1 MNITIQ
7 MTPKN
12 SCVTAQLNGKT
23 PLWAAAR
30 TLLIERGRDFNRRLR
45 TALSSFD
52 PEDIHDLRVSSRRLR
67 EGLALFADCY
77 PPGSI
82 TRLGKRI
89 KRVTRL
95 LGEIR
100 NRDEALLFFE
110 SLRAELDST
119 CQSEL
124 DRMLTGFRAERQN
137 EARALETGLK
147 NISATELSRLNRQ
160 VVERPCLF
168 TPTGTAIDPFTP
180 LAFFARNS
188 LSSRLGDVLQLIP
201 AASQEDNV
209 TAQHQL
215 RIAVKHFR
223 YRLEILSF
231 LLGNSYKELYTT
243 VKEYQEVLG
252 KMHDLDVFAAVSREF
267 FHPRP
272 AAATIQAA
280 IAGQWNRLFSAFS
293 VMLTNKPLRKINDSL
308 RNIR

>member
-1 MNITIQ
+1 M
-7 MTPKN
+7 P
-12 SCVTAQLNGKT
+12 AQLNGKT

-30 TLLIERGRDFNRRLR
+30 ALLSERGRDFNRRLL

-67 EGLALFADCY
+67 EGLALFAECY
-77 PPGSI
+77 PAGSI

-89 KRVTRL
+89 RRVTRL

-100 NRDEALLFFE
+100 NRDEALLFFG
-110 SLRAELDST
+110 SLRAELDSS

-124 DRMLTGFRAERQN
+124 DRMLTAFRGKRQN
-137 EARALETGLK
+137 EAGALATGLK
-147 NISATELSRLNRQ
+147 RISATELSRLNRQ

-168 TPTGTAIDPFTP
+168 TPNGAAIDPFTP
-180 LAFFARNS
+180 LTSFARDS

-201 AASQEDNV
+201 AASREEDV
-209 TAQHQL
+209 AAQHQL

-231 LLGNSYKELYTT
+231 LLGKHYKELYTT

-252 KMHDLDVFAAVSREF
+252 KMHDLDVFAAVSREV
-267 FHPRP
+267 FHSQPT
-272 AAATIQAA
+272 AAAIQAA
-280 IAGQWNRLFSAFS
+280 IAGQRSRLFSAFS
-293 VMLTNKPLRKINDSL
+293 VMLTNKPLRKIDDYL

>member
-1 MNITIQ
+1 
-7 MTPKN
+7 MTE
-12 SCVTAQLNGKT
+12 QLNGAT
-23 PLWAAAR
+23 PLWVAAR
-30 TLLIERGRDFNRRLR
+30 TMLNERGDDFNRRLL
-45 TALSSFD
+45 TTLSSFD

-67 EGLALFADCY
+67 EGLALFAGCY
-77 PPGSI
+77 PAGSI

-89 KRVTRL
+89 RRVTRL

-100 NRDEALLFFE
+100 NRDEALLFFG
-110 SLRAELDST
+110 SLRAELDSS

-124 DRMLTGFRAERQN
+124 DRMLTAFRGERQI
-137 EARALETGLK
+137 EARKLETGLK
-147 NISATELSRLNRQ
+147 KISATKLSRLNRQ

-168 TPTGTAIDPFTP
+168 TQNGAAIDPFTP
-180 LAFFARNS
+180 LASFARNS
-188 LSSRLGDVLQLIP
+188 LSARLGDVLQLIP

-231 LLGNSYKELYTT
+231 LLGSSYKELYTT

-252 KMHDLDVFAAVSREF
+252 KMHDLDVFAAVSREV
-267 FHPRP
+267 FHSQP

-280 IAGQWNRLFSAFS
+280 IAGQRNRLFSAFS
-293 VMLTNKPLRKINDSL
+293 VMLTNKPLRKIADYL